1 MLKKIFIYIL
11 FFIFYLNVGFTKIQ
25 TKIVLKVENEIIT
38 QHEVKNKI
46 LTELLL
52 SGQKVTQE
60 NINNQKIALERLI
73 QNKLMKI
80 EFSKYNFKAERKRY
94 RSFFKFNFRK

>member
-1 MLKKIFIYIL
+1 MLKKILTYIF
-11 FFIFYLNVGFTKIQ
+11 FFIFYFNIGFAKIQ
-25 TKIVLKVENEIIT
+25 NKIVLKVENEIIT

-60 NINNQKIALERLI
+60 NINNQKKNCSRETNTKQVNENRAF
-73 QNKLMKI
+73 KI
-80 EFSKYNFKAERKRY
+80 
-94 RSFFKFNFRK
+94 

>member
-1 MLKKIFIYIL
+1 MLKKIFIYVF
-11 FFIFYLNVGFTKIQ
+11 FFIFYFNFGFTKIQ
-25 TKIVLKVENEIIT
+25 NQIVLKVENEIIT

-60 NINNQKIALERLI
+60 NINNQKKIALERRI

-80 EFSKYNFKAERKRY
+80 ELSKYNFKL
-94 RSFFKFNFRK
+94 